1 MKRLSDSSILRVTA
15 CVLAA
20 LLFATAAFNGAY
32 AQELSRID
40 RGRGLSMLKNVKNKL
55 KKDYYDATFGGMDID
70 ARFATAEE
78 KVREAK
84 TLSEMFGAIAQ
95 AVMDLNDSHTRFSPP
110 LRSAIIDYGIEMQI
124 VGDNCFVVNI
134 ADDSDAKKK
143 GVAIGDRIV
152 KINGFTVTR
161 SELWKMIY
169 YYYTLNPQ
177 LKLSLS
183 MIKPDGTA
191 KDIIIDA
198 DVTHLKQVVDLTSSI
213 DFNEAQRE
221 GARRSGL
228 NKHIFRDVGG
238 ITIWKMPS
246 FTFEPNEVSRFV
258 NQFKDKS
265 AVIIDLRGNPGG
277 YVVTLEKLVG
287 YFFEQDLKIADL
299 KGRKELDPM
308 EAKSKKDDVFKGK
321 VIVLIDAGSASAA
334 EIFSRLMQLEHRG
347 VVLGDISSGKVMM
360 SRSFSLDAGSGTLV
374 SYGGSITEADVI
386 MSDGQSLE
394 HVGVTPHVRI
404 LPTGEDLANRRD
416 PVLAA
421 ALELLGHKMSPL
433 DAGKLFDPEPY
444 FRRKSNI
451 AVNVTYF

>member
-299 KGRKELDPM
+299 KGRKELDQWRRK
-308 EAKSKKDDVFKGK
+308 AKKTM
-321 VIVLIDAGSASAA
+321 
-334 EIFSRLMQLEHRG
+334 FSRAR
-347 VVLGDISSGKVMM
+347 
-360 SRSFSLDAGSGTLV
+360 
-374 SYGGSITEADVI
+374 
-386 MSDGQSLE
+386 
-394 HVGVTPHVRI
+394 
-404 LPTGEDLANRRD
+404 
-416 PVLAA
+416 
-421 ALELLGHKMSPL
+421 
-433 DAGKLFDPEPY
+433 
-444 FRRKSNI
+444 
-451 AVNVTYF
+451 